1 MPLCRKTITPRALE
15 ARRKNAEKSTGP
27 RTPEGKRRVAL
38 SFSHLVAPG
47 RSLRHSMRV
56 LGESPR
62 HYQQLLADLIASHQP
77 ATPSEMMLVKDLAG
91 LRWQRQR
98 CERARAGRLAWQRE
112 QFERAKLRRDVE
124 ANRALTFDPEALRA
138 HGLRSAPESEANY
151 HEVINLLDRVEGEI
165 EKGDYASSIPGLLKT
180 LYGEQPTG
188 RGAALQGLVADLNRT
203 DSVSPFGE
211 QRQAALRI
219 GIAQETHAVLREYQ
233 CFERQRADVTPLLRE
248 SSLAPA
254 GDDLQQLTREE
265 ASIDRQIERKIRLL
279 AEMQR
284 NRRTAERPWPEGVA
298 ERGHKR

>member
-62 HYQQLLADLIASHQP
+62 HFKRLLAELVASHQP
-77 ATPSEMMLVKDLAG
+77 ATPSELMLVEDLAG
-91 LRWQRQR
+91 LRWQRRR

-112 QFERAKLRRDVE
+112 QIERAKLRRDVE

-284 NRRTAERPWPEGVA
+284 NRRTAERPWPEGLA
-298 ERGHKR
+298 ERGPKR

>member
-62 HYQQLLADLIASHQP
+62 HFKRLLAELVASHQP
-77 ATPSEMMLVKDLAG
+77 ATPSELMLVEDLAG
-91 LRWQRQR
+91 LRWQRRR

-112 QFERAKLRRDVE
+112 QIERAKLRRDVE